1 MQSVI
6 NWEELG
12 IEVRNDRRQ
21 ESRLALS
28 MPIEVTGFDID
39 GKFFTETTRTID
51 VSKSGCGFALRHH
64 VDRGGI
70 IAIKIVAKNGR
81 QLAAHKPLLY
91 QVARSNSEG
100 PRWIT
105 GAAKLQSES
114 LWSLAFSDEES
125 VTVAVS

>member
-28 MPIEVTGFDID
+28 VPIEVSGFDAN
-39 GKFFTETTRTID
+39 GKFLTETTRTID
-51 VSKSGCGFALRHH
+51 VSKSGCGFALKHR
-64 VDRGGI
+64 VERGGI
-70 IAIKIVAKNGR
+70 IAIKVVGKNGK
-81 QLAAHKPLLY
+81 QLAAHTPLLY
-91 QVARSNSEG
+91 QVARANAEG

-105 GAAKLQSES
+105 GAAKLQAES
-114 LWSLAFSDEES
+114 LWSLAFSESES
-125 VTVAVS
+125 VTVAVG